1 MYCNAMK
8 ETDIVIQA
16 EKLSK
21 CYRLYERPIDRL
33 KESLHPKGRK
43 YHQEFY
49 ALRDVS
55 FQIKRGETL
64 GILGRNGSGKSTL
77 LKILA
82 GVLTPT
88 SGQVHVTGRVSALLE
103 LGAGFNPELTGRE
116 NIYLQGSLMG
126 FSRQEMDVRQKAIR
140 EYADIDAFINQPV
153 KLYSSG
159 MFVRLA
165 FACAVNVE
173 PDILIVDEALA
184 VGDVK
189 FQAKCF
195 DRLKQLKKDG
205 TSILL
210 VTHASEQVVTH
221 CDHALLLDGGTV
233 VETGE
238 PRHVANRYMDLLFG
252 RERVAGLPDSGS
264 SAQQATAVPGDSR
277 FKLSLT
283 EDCFS
288 SHVGYNPHEYR
299 WGDGTATI
307 LDFHLAAEGE
317 SYPVGIASGQTV
329 RLSVSA
335 RFLAERVRPIL
346 GFTVKTKE
354 GVTVYGANSET
365 LDAEGFKTLGK
376 TGSAIVVEASF
387 VCRLAPGDYFI
398 SLGIA
403 SRQGETVV
411 PHDRRYDAI
420 HLHVLPDRRFFG
432 LADLNLDFHA
442 TTAVESAP

>member
-1 MYCNAMK
+1 MK

-299 WGDGTATI
+299 WGR
-307 LDFHLAAEGE
+307 L
-317 SYPVGIASGQTV
+317 PSG
-329 RLSVSA
+329 RRGRIVS
-335 RFLAERVRPIL
+335 RRHCQRTDRPPERVGQVPRR
-346 GFTVKTKE
+346 E
-354 GVTVYGANSET
+354 GSSDSRVHRENQRRRH
-365 LDAEGFKTLGK
+365 
-376 TGSAIVVEASF
+376 
-387 VCRLAPGDYFI
+387 RLR
-398 SLGIA
+398 
-403 SRQGETVV
+403 RQ
-411 PHDRRYDAI
+411 
-420 HLHVLPDRRFFG
+420 L
-432 LADLNLDFHA
+432 
-442 TTAVESAP
+442 

>member
-1 MYCNAMK
+1 MK
-8 ETDIVIQA
+8 NEYAIRA
-16 EKLSK
+16 EHLSK
-21 CYRLYERPIDRL
+21 VYNLYSHPMDRL
-33 KESLHPKGRK
+33 KEALDLHGRSR
-43 YHQEFY
+43 HQEFH
-49 ALRDVS
+49 ALRDIS
-55 FQIKRGETL
+55 FEVMRGETL
-64 GILGRNGSGKSTL
+64 GIIGRNGSGKSTL

-88 SGQVHVTGRVSALLE
+88 SGQVRVSGRVSALLE
-103 LGAGFNPELTGRE
+103 LGAGFNPELTGID
-116 NIYLQGSLMG
+116 NVYLQGSLMG
-126 FSRQEMDVRQKAIR
+126 FSRQEMKSRQKAIH
-140 EYADIDAFINQPV
+140 EYADIGDFINQPV

-195 DRLKQLKKDG
+195 ERLKQLKRNG

-221 CDHALLLDGGTV
+221 CDHALLLDGGEV
-233 VETGE
+233 VDAGE
-238 PRHVANRYMDLLFG
+238 PRQVSNRYMDLLFG
-252 RERVAGLPDSGS
+252 RERVVGPPDPST
-264 SAQQATAVPGDSR
+264 SARQAVPAPDISDL
-277 FKLSLT
+277 KLSLT
-283 EDCFS
+283 EDRFS
-288 SHVGYNPHEYR
+288 AHAGYNPHEYR
-299 WGDGTATI
+299 WGDGTAQI
-307 LDFHLAAEGE
+307 LDYHLVAGGE
-317 SYPVGIASGQTV
+317 SHPVGIASGQTV
-329 RLSVSA
+329 RLGVSI
-335 RFLAERVRPIL
+335 RFLADKVRPIL

-365 LDAEGFKTLGK
+365 LDAEEFMTLGK
-376 TGSAIVVEASF
+376 TGTAIVVEASF

-403 SRQGETVV
+403 SGQGETVV

-420 HLHVLPDRRFFG
+420 HLHVLPGRRFFG
-432 LADLNLDFHA
+432 LADLNLDIHA
-442 TTAVESAP
+442 KAAL